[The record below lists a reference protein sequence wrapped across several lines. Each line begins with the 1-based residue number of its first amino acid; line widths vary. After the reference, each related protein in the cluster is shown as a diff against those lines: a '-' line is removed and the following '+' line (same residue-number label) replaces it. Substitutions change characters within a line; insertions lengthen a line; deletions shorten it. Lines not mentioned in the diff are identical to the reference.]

1 LKEPGYAVLVVTHDP
16 RVTGFG
22 DRIIYIEDGWPLV
35 KGLAGT
41 AV

>member
-22 DRIIYIEDGWPLV
+22 DRIIYIEDGWPRE
-35 KGLAGT
+35 GLAGT